1 MHPTIS
7 ARIPRYLQIAEA
19 LRRRLSTWSNGTRL
33 PSEPEL
39 AGRFRVSRETVRQ
52 ALAILR
58 EEGLIYSLAGR
69 GTYASPGHRPVGVR
83 ITQPIREP
91 YVAGRPSAMRVLS
104 QGFVEAPEPVSRAF
118 VGAARARVF
127 LYTILRTIRSRP
139 FRFAMV
145 YLPEALAARMDL
157 TRPPR
162 LTVSEKLERDA
173 GLRLIRAHQLIFAVP
188 APPEVAVHLELDTG
202 SPVLSFHRTYF
213 RDSGEPAEFVID
225 YQDSR
230 RYPYE
235 ELLVRSVR

>member
-7 ARIPRYLQIAEA
+7 ARIPRYLQIAET

-39 AGRFRVSRETVRQ
+39 ATRFRVSRETVRE
-52 ALAILR
+52 ALSVLR
-58 EEGLIYSLAGR
+58 EEGLIYSLNGR
-69 GTYASPGHRPVGVR
+69 GTFASPGQRPVGTR

-104 QGFVEAPEPVSRAF
+104 QGFVPAPEVVRRALA
-118 VGAARARVF
+118 VPAGGRVF
-127 LYTILRTIRSRP
+127 LYTILRTIRARP
-139 FRFAMV
+139 FRLASV

-157 TRPPR
+157 SRPPR
-162 LTVSEKLERDA
+162 LTVSEKLERDV
-173 GLRLIRAHQLIFAVP
+173 GLRLIRAHQQVLAVP
-188 APPEVAVHLELDTG
+188 APPEVAAHLEMEPG
-202 SPVLSFHRTYF
+202 APVLSFHRTYY
-213 RDSGEPAEFVID
+213 RDSGDAAEFVID

-230 RYPYE
+230 RFPYE

>member
-7 ARIPRYLQIAEA
+7 ARIPRYLQIAET

-39 AGRFRVSRETVRQ
+39 ATRFRVSRETVRE
-52 ALAILR
+52 ALSVLR
-58 EEGLIYSLAGR
+58 EEGLIYSLTGR
-69 GTYASPGHRPVGVR
+69 GTFASPGQRPVGTR

-104 QGFVEAPEPVSRAF
+104 QGFVPAPEVVRRALA
-118 VGAARARVF
+118 VPAGGRA
-127 LYTILRTIRSRP
+127 RP
-139 FRFAMV
+139 FRLASV

-157 TRPPR
+157 SRPPR
-162 LTVSEKLERDA
+162 LTVSEKLERDV
-173 GLRLIRAHQLIFAVP
+173 GLRLIRAHQQVLAVP
-188 APPEVAVHLELDTG
+188 APPEVAAHLEMEPG
-202 SPVLSFHRTYF
+202 APVLSFHRTYY
-213 RDSGEPAEFVID
+213 RDSGDAAEFVID

-230 RYPYE
+230 RFPYE